1 MSTFDASLL
10 TSAEEASVR
19 ALHKSVR
26 ATQYE
31 DPVDQDT
38 FLIASAR
45 SVLELQPQVA
55 SFVLTPDI
63 GECVFAIRSKM
74 LQNNSR
80 LHTPPDATFA
90 LITDFAGEIV
100 RKRQLFRERK
110 RAQDARLSGAKAAAN
125 RAERRCAL
133 RRASG
138 EPSAS
143 SDSDAVSI
151 PSDDEDASA
160 RRQPTPIVTD
170 TKTLPTPAPSP
181 IHASLSPLTAIE
193 TLLIALALSSPIQ
206 PSLISPNPS
215 LPDHVPLCPP
225 SVVRLRKDPHPTEGK
240 MTDQPRG
247 RVTTRT
253 PVRLFL
259 CVAWPSNP
267 PGNHLTPNPR
277 ITNSSVV
284 QPAPVRTEFQI
295 RRRLESIQAE
305 IHRLSCT
312 QKQLSW
318 ELQSCQEASQPQA
331 RTSSLGGL
339 SAAISAPRRPIF
351 TPPAPSAS

>member
-10 TSAEEASVR
+10 TSAEAASVR
-19 ALHKSVR
+19 ALHKSVC

-38 FLIASAR
+38 FLVASAL

-55 SFVLTPDI
+55 SFALTPDI

-74 LQNNSR
+74 LQNNLR

-90 LITDFAGEIV
+90 LITDFASEIV
-100 RKRQLFRERK
+100 RKWQLFREHK

-125 RAERRCAL
+125 RAEHRCAL
-133 RRASG
+133 RCASG

-151 PSDDEDASA
+151 PSDNEDASA
-160 RRQPTPIVTD
+160 HRQPTPIVTD

-181 IHASLSPLTAIE
+181 IHVRLIASLSPLTAIE

-206 PSLISPNPS
+206 PLPISPNPS
-215 LPDHVPLCPP
+215 LPDLVPLSPP
-225 SVVRLRKDPHPTEGK
+225 SVVRLRKDPHPMEGK

-247 RVTTRT
+247 CITTRT
-253 PVRLFL
+253 PHGLPTCPETISLPTLVSPTLLSFNPLPFGPSSRS
-259 CVAWPSNP
+259 AGGSNP
-267 PGNHLTPNPR
+267 SKQRSTASLVHR
-277 ITNSSVV
+277 NSS
-284 QPAPVRTEFQI
+284 AGSFNRARKPVNRKPVPPRVKHCYF
-295 RRRLESIQAE
+295 
-305 IHRLSCT
+305 C
-312 QKQLSW
+312 
-318 ELQSCQEASQPQA
+318 
-331 RTSSLGGL
+331 
-339 SAAISAPRRPIF
+339 AATTHLYAACPFRKLD
-351 TPPAPSAS
+351 